1 MNTIKYA
8 KSLYALIITVI
19 VFTAIA
25 NNIQAQDDDKKYSEN
40 DIPKAVLESF
50 KTSYPKADIL
60 GYDVDNENGVKI
72 YEIETKEG
80 NLYRDMEYT
89 SDGKISEIGEII
101 EISTLPESVVSSVNS
116 KYKSGK
122 ILEAEKKTRSSG
134 ITYEVITGYN
144 GKKYEV
150 LLGENG
156 KILKQSNEENEKD
169 GDKES
174 DDDN

>member
-1 MNTIKYA
+1 MNTSKYP
-8 KSLYALIITVI
+8 KSLFALIITVI

-25 NNIQAQDDDKKYSEN
+25 NNIQAQDHDKKYSKK

-50 KTSYPKADIL
+50 KASYPKADII
-60 GYDVDNENGVKI
+60 GYDVGNENGMKI

-89 SDGKISEIGEII
+89 ADGKISEIGEII
-101 EISTLPESVVSSVNS
+101 ETSALPESVVSAINN

-122 ILEAEKKTRSSG
+122 ILEAEKKTGSSG
-134 ITYEVITGYN
+134 ITYEVITDYN

-150 LLGENG
+150 LLSEDG
-156 KILKQSNEENEKD
+156 KILKQSDEENEKD
-169 GDKES
+169 NDKES
-174 DDDN
+174 DDDK